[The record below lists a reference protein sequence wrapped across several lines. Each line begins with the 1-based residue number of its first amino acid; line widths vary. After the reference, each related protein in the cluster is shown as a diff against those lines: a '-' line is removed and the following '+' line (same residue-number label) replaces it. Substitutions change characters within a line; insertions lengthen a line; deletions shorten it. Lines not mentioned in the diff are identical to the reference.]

1 MRPHSNK
8 RRLAMVAIEPAR
20 SQPAIDARRAVER
33 ASNVVLRF
41 DKLLELIP
49 DRRQYAG
56 RRVDDLKH
64 LLGFAC
70 PHREAR
76 TLLG

>member
-1 MRPHSNK
+1 M
-8 RRLAMVAIEPAR
+8 MTIELAR
-20 SQPAIDARRAVER
+20 SQPAIDARPAIER

-41 DKLLELIP
+41 DNLLELIP
-49 DRRQYAG
+49 DRRQDAG
-56 RRVDDLKH
+56 GRVDDLKH

-70 PHREAR
+70 RHREAR

>member
-1 MRPHSNK
+1 
-8 RRLAMVAIEPAR
+8 MVAIEPAR

-33 ASNVVLRF
+33 ASNVVPRF
-41 DKLLELIP
+41 EQLLELIP

-64 LLGFAC
+64 LLGFARS
-70 PHREAR
+70 HREAR
-76 TLLG
+76 TLIG